1 MIFTQPN
8 EEMRA
13 QIEDAIKI
21 VDEHHHRSS
30 PGWSER
36 YGHAFA
42 FLFQILERDL
52 KEWVKANPPGHAD
65 YDKST
70 PMRAVYLYADQIHP
84 NFRTVHDVLL
94 TNRIFEKIVIKALQ
108 SVKSSSRKSE
118 KDIVAGKYPE
128 YLDLLK
134 EIRDTKRRWNAE
146 DAAIR
151 KTESFRMMGGLARM
165 GSHAGSAYSRLVEK
179 AQSMEQSVLGKTLTK
194 HHRAS

>member
-94 TNRIFEKIVIKALQ
+94 TNRTFEKIVIKALQ
-108 SVKSSSRKSE
+108 SVKSSSSLLTPRGE
-118 KDIVAGKYPE
+118 GPVHGTVCPGED
-128 YLDLLK
+128 LDETPPCLLK
-134 EIRDTKRRWNAE
+134 KIHENLLRARN
-146 DAAIR
+146 
-151 KTESFRMMGGLARM
+151 LAGR
-165 GSHAGSAYSRLVEK
+165 
-179 AQSMEQSVLGKTLTK
+179 
-194 HHRAS
+194 